1 MNGHLHMLKHGP
13 RPLCGTL
20 GISYLGMAMAMDLRK
35 ITIYSSHY
43 ELFLDGLIN
52 SGTPPDF
59 IRRL

>member
-1 MNGHLHMLKHGP
+1 MNGHLHILKHRP

-20 GISYLGMAMAMDLRK
+20 GIPYLGKATAMDLRK

-52 SGTPPDF
+52 SGK
-59 IRRL
+59 